1 MKKIIWIILFISFL
15 SCAKKQEIKQE
26 EVKKEEKKEEIS
38 PAKRDFSIGYEYLRQ
53 KRYDEAINNFLKAIA
68 ESTSYTDACI
78 ALGKAFRDKGD
89 NFSAESA
96 YINFLKNNP
105 DNPKI
110 LGCLGNLYTKLKQY
124 DKARNLFIEALKRDS
139 TIADLWD
146 VFGGLEEELGN
157 LKDAAKYYEK
167 AHELKPQDMG
177 IVFRLGT
184 VYQKLGETDKS
195 IKLLESVKE
204 FAPEDIEVRVKL
216 GDNYFEAKKYQLAIN
231 EYNFVLEKIPNFV
244 SVRIKL
250 GKTYSEMNKY
260 TLAEQE
266 LNKALE
272 IEPNNISAYY
282 ALIDLYNKQK
292 LYGKSINAIENALKI
307 SPQDEI
313 LYCFLGDAY
322 LYYGVDFL
330 KKMDYESVTKSIE
343 LFDKSINAYNKA
355 LSVSKEANWKTYAE
369 NGLKRARK
377 YKQDAIDIR
386 W

>member
-1 MKKIIWIILFISFL
+1 MKKLFFLIVLISIF

-26 EVKKEEKKEEIS
+26 ETKQEVKKEEVS
-38 PAKRDFSIGYEYLRQ
+38 PARRDFSIGYEYLKQ
-53 KRYDEAINNFLKAIA
+53 KRYDEAINNFLKALA

-89 NFSAESA
+89 IFSAESA
-96 YINFLKNNP
+96 FLNFLSKNP

-110 LGCLGNLYTKLKQY
+110 LGCLGNLYTKMKQY
-124 DKARNLFIEALKRDS
+124 DKARNLFIEAIKRDT

-146 VFGGLEEELGN
+146 VFGGLEEELNN

-167 AHELKPQDMG
+167 AYNLKPKDMG
-177 IVFRLGT
+177 IVFRLGS
-184 VYQKLGETDKS
+184 VYQKLGEIDKS
-195 IKLLESVKE
+195 IKLLENVKE
-204 FAPEDIEVRVKL
+204 FAPDDIEVRVKL
-216 GDNYFEAKKYQLAIN
+216 GDNYFESKKYQLALD
-231 EYNFVLEKIPNFV
+231 EYNFVLGKIPNFV
-244 SVRIKL
+244 SVRIKV
-250 GKTYSEMNKY
+250 GKTYTEMNKF

-272 IEPNNISAYY
+272 IETNNISAYY

-330 KKMDYESVTKSIE
+330 KKMDYESVTKSID
-343 LFDKSINAYNKA
+343 LFDKSIYAYNKA
-355 LSVSKEANWKTYAE
+355 LSVSKEANWKNYAE